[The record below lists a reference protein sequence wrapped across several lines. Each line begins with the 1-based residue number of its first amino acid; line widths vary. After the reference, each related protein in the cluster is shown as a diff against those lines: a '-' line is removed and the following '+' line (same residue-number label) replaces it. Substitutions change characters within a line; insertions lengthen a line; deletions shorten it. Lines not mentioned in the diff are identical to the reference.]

1 MPEEE
6 AEIDGDVVPDTPVPL
21 PIRSCLAL
29 VGPDLAFDETFPV
42 GQFEVPA
49 DSSEADPVSVAIIAI
64 AESDD
69 KVVVAVPAAAWH
81 RSLSRRILPLN
92 SLLKPLPLTVDL
104 CDRSGE
110 TTADGQPHFETAKV
124 WIGLLAPSAEEYIV
138 FDQSGEG
145 APADIPFSTS
155 DPALVPSAPGLIAA
169 HQQHFA
175 FLTAASGSGGGGAR
189 PRAAADNPS
198 LDKRLEALEQSVQ
211 TIAQSVQKLTSPIPA
226 EVPITKGEACPLPP
240 GLAFLPPKNREP
252 PTLKP
257 GQPRATS
264 GDYDMVAS
272 ARQAGVPEHQ
282 IEEMLKLAMKG
293 RARLPD
299 FPTSSK
305 TPGRRNVLS
314 ESEDEEEE
322 AAAAAGAAAG
332 SGLPSGDP
340 IVSALE
346 KLTQIASHLTIEKK
360 KGKTLDA
367 LLDGVGLGDASS
379 SSSSGGTRRHAAALL
394 ALRKTLSKQPEEML
408 KAVEKNMVQDFH
420 KVAQMPGSAP
430 VDVTARAWLELRSR
444 VQGYQTPVRFLW
456 SVAGVLDCLRS
467 GNVQEARARC
477 CLSLAMGDQMSI
489 DRGSWV
495 VAGEIALE
503 DPPPMAAF
511 NTHTLPSEA
520 EPPYTK
526 LIDARWLELFLS
538 KLSDVD
544 NLNEKKKKLS
554 ARRAPLLIEA
564 DPKPSPKKSGK
575 GGKSEKGGGKGSGGD
590 KPPAAETS

>member
-6 AEIDGDVVPDTPVPL
+6 EGADEVETVPDTPAPL
-21 PIRSCLAL
+21 PIRQCLAL
-29 VGPDLAFDETFPV
+29 VGPDFNFDETFPV

-49 DSSEADPVSVAIIAI
+49 DSSEADPVSVSIVAI

-69 KVVVAVPAAAWH
+69 KVVVAVPFAAWH
-81 RSLSRRILPLN
+81 RSLSRRLLPVN

-110 TTADGQPHFETAKV
+110 TIADGQPHFETAKV
-124 WIGLLAPSAEEYIV
+124 WVGLLAPFAEDFIV

-145 APADIPFSTS
+145 EPADIPFSTS
-155 DPALVPSAPGLIAA
+155 DPALVPSATGLIAA
-169 HQQHFA
+169 HQQHFT
-175 FLTAASGSGGGGAR
+175 FLTAGSGSGGGGAR
-189 PRAAADNPS
+189 TRAAADTPS

-211 TIAQSVQKLTSPIPA
+211 TIAQSVQKLTSSTPA
-226 EVPITKGEACPLPP
+226 EAPAPRGEACLLPP
-240 GLAFLPPKNREP
+240 GLAFLPPKNREI
-252 PTLKP
+252 PTVKP

-264 GDYDMVAS
+264 GDYDMASS

-299 FPTSSK
+299 FPASSK
-305 TPGRRNVLS
+305 PPGRRNVLS

-322 AAAAAGAAAG
+322 AAAATGAAAG

-367 LLDGVGLGDASS
+367 LLDGVGLGDAASS
-379 SSSSGGTRRHAAALL
+379 SASGGSRRHAAALL
-394 ALRKTLSKQPEEML
+394 ALRRTLSKQPEQIV
-408 KAVEKNMVQDFH
+408 KSIEKNMLQDFH
-420 KVAQMPGSAP
+420 KVAQLPGSAP

-444 VQGYQTPVRFLW
+444 IQGYQTPVRFLW

-467 GNVQEARARC
+467 GNVQEAQARC
-477 CLSLAMGDQMSI
+477 YLILAMGDQMSI

-495 VAGEIALE
+495 VAGEVALE
-503 DPPPMAAF
+503 DPPPMASF
-511 NTHTLPSEA
+511 NNHTLPTEA

-544 NLNEKKKKLS
+544 SLNEKKKKLS
-554 ARRAPLLIEA
+554 ARRTPPLIEA
-564 DPKPSPKKSGK
+564 DPKPSPKKGK

-590 KPPAAETS
+590 RPPAAEAA